1 MKNKF
6 NIAVLIGKG
15 GRLRSIYNCVKKIP
29 NAEIVLV
36 VSDKINSAGID
47 WAKKQKVEA
56 FCLPLKKW
64 LSDNP
69 DKNRKDYNLKLVA
82 LLKNKKVNFVVLAG
96 WDVILYKE
104 FLENFP
110 NQVINIHPSLCPAFG
125 GMEAEKQAL
134 EYGVK
139 YTGCTLHFVDEGV
152 DTGPIILQ
160 EVVKIEDGDTLKTLQ
175 KKIHK
180 KEEKILKEGIKAIC
194 KNRLILKG
202 RRVII
207 KNRKI

>member
-15 GRLRSIYNCVKKIP
+15 GRLQSIYNCVKKIS
-29 NAEIVLV
+29 NAEIILV
-36 VSDKINSAGID
+36 VSDKINSSGID
-47 WAKKQKVEA
+47 WAKKQKMES
-56 FCLPLKKW
+56 FCFPLKKW
-64 LSDNP
+64 LSENP
-69 DKNRKDYNLKLVA
+69 NKNRKDYNKELA
-82 LLKNKKVNFVVLAG
+82 AILKNKKVNFVVLAG

-110 NQVINIHPSLCPAFG
+110 RGVINIHPSLCPAFG

-160 EVVKIEDGDTLKTLQ
+160 EIIKIEDNDILETLQ
-175 KKIHK
+175 EKIHQ
-180 KEEKILKEGIKAIC
+180 KEEKILNEGIKAIC
-194 KNRLILKG
+194 ENRLVLKG
-202 RRVII
+202 RKVII
-207 KNRKI
+207 NNF